1 MSLLALIVEL
11 LLALAK
17 LFGMGA
23 SRAGA
28 REERATGAALQREE
42 DMKNEEARIAAAAR
56 AGLAVDG
63 LPVGKD
69 AEDRDSAT

>member
-23 SRAGA
+23 SSNSTIKAKR
-28 REERATGAALQREE
+28 L
-42 DMKNEEARIAAAAR
+42 I
-56 AGLAVDG
+56 
-63 LPVGKD
+63 
-69 AEDRDSAT
+69 

>member
-23 SRAGA
+23 SSLTTSR
-28 REERATGAALQREE
+28 ERATGAASQREE

-56 AGLAVDG
+56 AGLAVNG
-63 LPVGKD
+63 LPNGKD
-69 AEDRDSAT
+69 TEDRDSTP

>member
-1 MSLLALIVEL
+1 MSLLALIAEL

-17 LFGMGA
+17 LIGMGA
-23 SRAGA
+23 SSVGA

-56 AGLAVDG
+56 AGLAVDR
-63 LPVGKD
+63 LPIGKD
-69 AEDRDSAT
+69 AEDRDRAP